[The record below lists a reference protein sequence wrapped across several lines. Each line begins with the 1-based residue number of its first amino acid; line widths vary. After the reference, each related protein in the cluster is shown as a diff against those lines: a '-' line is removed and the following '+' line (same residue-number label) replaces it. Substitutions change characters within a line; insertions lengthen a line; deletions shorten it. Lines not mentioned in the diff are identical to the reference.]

1 MCYIATMSLNTKSA
15 RIQNPVN
22 PWRPS
27 IPAPRTP
34 RPVAHRTDRAL
45 YAKAPDGP
53 QFSPF
58 LATFVDNT
66 ATKVAKSRPASLS
79 SLSFHIKSPI
89 HPVTTNRFFRLRSGT
104 YDDIGRHAIPFRYSF
119 DEPCALPRPP
129 TVGAA
134 ASGARLPCFLTRG
147 PFSVPRSGEMQPC
160 RGEVPGRA
168 HRWRHGTRRQG
179 RCDPGPF
186 QSAGNVMTVQGR
198 LRPTIVHRLETAE
211 TGRGPS
217 IDICSLLTVNS
228 A

>member
-58 LATFVDNT
+58 LATF
-66 ATKVAKSRPASLS
+66 VAKSRPASLS

-147 PFSVPRSGEMQPC
+147 PFSVPRSGEMQSFW
-160 RGEVPGRA
+160 GELPVRA
-168 HRWRHGTRRQG
+168 HRWRLNMRR
-179 RCDPGPF
+179 
-186 QSAGNVMTVQGR
+186 
-198 LRPTIVHRLETAE
+198 
-211 TGRGPS
+211 
-217 IDICSLLTVNS
+217 
-228 A
+228 

>member
-1 MCYIATMSLNTKSA
+1 MSLNTKSA

-45 YAKAPDGP
+45 YAKAPDDP

-79 SLSFHIKSPI
+79 SLSFHIRSPI

-104 YDDIGRHAIPFRYSF
+104 YDDIGRHAVPFRYSF

-129 TVGAA
+129 TVAQPQAA
-134 ASGARLPCFLTRG
+134 RDCLASSRAAHSPFLDR
-147 PFSVPRSGEMQPC
+147 
-160 RGEVPGRA
+160 
-168 HRWRHGTRRQG
+168 G
-179 RCDPGPF
+179 RCSP
-186 QSAGNVMTVQGR
+186 AGEKHQVGHTDGGTARDARAAVTPARSN
-198 LRPTIVHRLETAE
+198 LPET
-211 TGRGPS
+211 
-217 IDICSLLTVNS
+217 
-228 A
+228 